1 MSKLTKPEKLGFS
14 SAKLNNIG
22 ESMRSLID
30 AKKIPG
36 TVTLVARKG
45 EVVHFEANGMRDLE
59 RGLPMEKDT
68 IFRIYSQSKPIT
80 GAALMMLFEEGKFL
94 MTDPI
99 SKYLPEFSDM
109 QVYVGEEDGKIK
121 TESASSPITIQQLAS
136 HTSGLS
142 YSFMPGPV
150 GAMYIQEETER
161 GLGNTPSEGGE
172 FFVTESKNP
181 PFKDLREWS
190 KALAELPLVAQPG
203 TIWNYSVGMDVL
215 GTLIEEVSGM
225 GFGEFLQKRIFHP
238 LGMIDTG
245 FMVPEEKINR
255 LAANYGPLPGNIM
268 LMDDPEKSGYRYPPQ
283 LESGGGGLVS
293 TVEDYMKF
301 SQMLLN
307 KGEYEGKRYLGR
319 KTIEFMTSNHMGTE
333 SADEGLTSLFNMLG
347 SGYRVRGMG
356 FGVTGSVVIN
366 PALSGLP
373 VSEGVYSWGG
383 AASTHFWIDHKE
395 ELLGI
400 VHTQLLP
407 DGTYPV
413 RELMQLATYQA
424 IIE

>member
-1 MSKLTKPEKLGFS
+1 MIKITKPEKVGFS
-14 SAKLNNIG
+14 TEKLEHIG

-36 TVTLVARKG
+36 TVTLVARRG
-45 EVVHFEANGMRDLE
+45 EVVHFEANGMRDIE
-59 RGLPMEKDT
+59 KGLAMETDT
-68 IFRIYSQSKPIT
+68 IHRIYSQSKPVT

-99 SKYLPEFSDM
+99 SKYFPEFAEM
-109 QVYVGEEDGKIK
+109 KVYTGGDGESMT
-121 TESASSPITIQQLAS
+121 TEAASSPITNQQLAT

-142 YSFMPGPV
+142 YSFMPGPI
-150 GAMYIQEETER
+150 GSMYVSEEVER
-161 GLGNTPSEGGE
+161 GLGNVPSAGGE
-172 FFVTESKNP
+172 FFTAGTKP
-181 PFKDLREWS
+181 PFNNLREWTT
-190 KALAELPLVAQPG
+190 ALAEIPLVAQPG
-203 TIWNYSVGMDVL
+203 TIWNYSVGMDVM
-215 GTLIEEVSGM
+215 GALIEELSGM
-225 GFGEFLQKRIFHP
+225 SFGEFLEERIFGP
-238 LGMIDTG
+238 LGMEDTG
-245 FMVPEEKINR
+245 FTVPDNKLDR
-255 LAANYGPLPGNIM
+255 FSANYGPLPGNMM
-268 LMDDPEKSGYRYPPQ
+268 LMDDPEKSGYRTPPQ

-293 TVEDYMKF
+293 TVGDYLKF
-301 SQMLLN
+301 AQMLLN
-307 KGEYEGKRYLGR
+307 KGEYEGKRYLGK
-319 KTIEFMTSNHMGTE
+319 KTVEFMTSNHMGSE
-333 SADEGLTSLFNMLG
+333 SADEGLTNLFNMLG

-356 FGVTGSVVIN
+356 FGVTGSVVVN

-395 ELLGI
+395 DLIGI